1 MRLIDADALFAE
13 VKRWHDMFKGCTYIG
28 DKARRDELG
37 MFMAEIVNAPIIGG
51 WISVKDKLP
60 EEKIN
65 PLTQDFQK
73 VICYCDFGGEP
84 KRTDIRT
91 YGFGTRTWE
100 SQPHFWDGQV
110 VMDGVITHWM
120 PLPEAPKEVSGNG

>member
-1 MRLIDADALFAE
+1 MNEQRERFINALTQAIRNAAWE
-13 VKRWHDMFKGCTYIG
+13 GNVVRMPTEAARIIVGMLKGQ
-28 DKARRDELG
+28 
-37 MFMAEIVNAPIIGG
+37 G
-51 WISVKDKLP
+51 WISVKDRLP

-91 YGFGTRTWE
+91 YGFGTRAWE
-100 SQPHFWDGQV
+100 SQPHFWDGQCI
-110 VMDGVITHWM
+110 MDGVITHWM
-120 PLPEAPKEVSGNG
+120 SMPEPPKEAEND